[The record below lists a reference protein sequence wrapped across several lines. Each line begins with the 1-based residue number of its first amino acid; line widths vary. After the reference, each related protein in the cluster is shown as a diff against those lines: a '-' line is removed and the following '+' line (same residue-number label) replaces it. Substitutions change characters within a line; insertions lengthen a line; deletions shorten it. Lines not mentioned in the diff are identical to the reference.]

1 MGPTKYIIIAVVIII
16 ICVILGLYVV
26 DKKAKEKLSEASKEA
41 RRLKEEA
48 ERDAEQKRKKLY

>member
-48 ERDAEQKRKKLY
+48 ERDAEAKRKKLY

>member
-26 DKKAKEKLSEASKEA
+26 DKKAK
-41 RRLKEEA
+41 
-48 ERDAEQKRKKLY
+48 RKIIRGIQRS